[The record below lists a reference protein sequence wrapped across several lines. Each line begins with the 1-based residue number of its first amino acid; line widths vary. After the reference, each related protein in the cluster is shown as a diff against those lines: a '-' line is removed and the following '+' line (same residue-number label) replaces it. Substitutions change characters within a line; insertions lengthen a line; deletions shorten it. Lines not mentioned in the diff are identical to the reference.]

1 MGQRFRSGPHLVGK
15 QVGAHPVHAAAL
27 ATELWGT
34 IQAEHAVIEAH
45 EAMSWTAERPLV
57 PADLLMLE
65 TTIVRMD
72 PQQGGLRGRVSWRH
86 ELRDRSGKLVGSG
99 LVTDVLRAGN
109 AFARRTNRDV
119 GTLAWADA
127 MAGLLTADERFAAS
141 VGSWDGTV
149 GLRSGDREV
158 QLRIYR
164 GRIIEVTRRTAH
176 GATFTLGADDH
187 TWVDVL
193 TAEEQVP
200 FGVLLM
206 TGAFEVSG
214 DPYEYLRLTKAL
226 EIIVDH
232 ARSYARSSVAEEI
245 R

>member
-1 MGQRFRSGPHLVGK
+1 
-15 QVGAHPVHAAAL
+15 VHTAAL
-27 ATELWGT
+27 ATGLWHEA
-34 IQAEHAVIEAH
+34 QVEHATIEAH
-45 EAMSWTAERPLV
+45 EEISWTAERPVVPDDVLV
-57 PADLLMLE
+57 LE
-65 TTIVRMD
+65 TTVVRMD
-72 PQQGGLRGRVSWRH
+72 PEPGGLHGRVTWHH
-86 ELRDRSGKLVGSG
+86 ELRDASGRVVGSG
-99 LVTDVLRAGN
+99 LAIDVLRARN
-109 AFARRTNRDV
+109 ALTRKTNRDV
-119 GTLAWADA
+119 GTLAWGEA
-127 MAGLLTADERFAAS
+127 MAETLTADEVFAGS
-141 VGSWDGTV
+141 VGTWDGTL

-193 TAEEQVP
+193 TAEEQIP

-232 ARSYARSSVAEEI
+232 ARSYARGAEQV